1 MGIPVATIGPSFL
14 PAQELLGACRSFEE
28 RGYDAV
34 LWADHLMGMPD
45 ALWRPE
51 ITAAA
56 AFAPSPHTFFDTVAC
71 IAAAGVHT
79 ERLRLGTG
87 VTDAIRRHP
96 AMLAQEWLTL
106 DHLTK
111 GRALLG
117 IGSGEPENL
126 TPYGLPFE
134 RPVSRLEEALEVVR
148 LLWENTEPVDYD
160 GEFFHLRDAACGLS
174 PFATDRTPPIWI
186 AANGPRTLEMTGR
199 LGDGWFPWYRTPDE
213 YRDGVERIRR
223 GAIDAERDPD
233 ALTFSLVHYCVL
245 DESADASRERLRH
258 PNLKYLVFLQS
269 ADAFARAGLEHPMG
283 PGWSGIRQLL
293 ATELDTAKLLDLL
306 ERVPGDYVE
315 QVLFH
320 GTPDDVVR
328 RVREYEA
335 VGLDHVTLMDVTA
348 MADPTKAEQSAAL
361 LDAVVAQLAEED

>member
-1 MGIPVATIGPSFL
+1 MHVT
-14 PAQELLGACRSFEE
+14 LGAPGRIMPPASKAIEFAQRAERDGFE
-28 RGYDAV
+28 AI
-34 LWADHLMGMPD
+34 WWPCHLMGWTPD
-45 ALWRPE
+45 SMWTPEDTAL
-51 ITAAA
+51 ADYQA
-56 AFAPSPHTFFDTVAC
+56 SPHVYFDPLMMMG
-71 IAAAGVHT
+71 AAGAAT
-79 ERLRLGTG
+79 STIKLGVC
-87 VTDAIRRHP
+87 VTDTIRRHP

-106 DHLTK
+106 DHLTR

-148 LLWENTEPVDYD
+148 LLWENTDPVDYD
-160 GEFFHLRDAACGLS
+160 GEFFRLRDAACGLS
-174 PFATDRTPPIWI
+174 PFQPGRTPPIWI

-213 YRDGVERIRR
+213 YRDGVERIRK

-269 ADAFARAGLEHPMG
+269 AEAFARAGLEHPMG
-283 PGWSGIRQLL
+283 PGWSGIRKLL
-293 ATELDTAKLLDLL
+293 ATELDTA
-306 ERVPGDYVE
+306 
-315 QVLFH
+315 
-320 GTPDDVVR
+320 
-328 RVREYEA
+328 
-335 VGLDHVTLMDVTA
+335 
-348 MADPTKAEQSAAL
+348 
-361 LDAVVAQLAEED
+361 